1 VRALRVWAALLLLVA
16 AVPRTVAAQGQ
27 EEPPDTVTQAAL
39 DAASAELGV
48 PADNLIVVMTA
59 QRDWADASLGCAE
72 PGRTYAQV
80 ITPGYVVWVDTSDL
94 LMEVEVNTDTGS
106 RAAIC

>member
-1 VRALRVWAALLLLVA
+1 MLLAWAAPWMA
-16 AVPRTVAAQGQ
+16 EAGGKKA
-27 EEPPDTVTQAAL
+27 PPDTVTQAAL

-80 ITPGYVVWVDTSDL
+80 ITPGYVVWVDTNDL